1 MSPRREV
8 FEKPIVRVTMGK
20 IQFPRICPVC
30 GSRATKALRV
40 TTMPGRKQYLRP
52 SWDPMNIP
60 SVRKRLDM
68 TLGNPMALLVPVCE
82 DHFYSSDD
90 DCRYKLL
97 CLISD
102 GILMAMLAF
111 ALMIIGG
118 DLWQGQASSFWV
130 YAVVTLAVAS
140 FIITVVAF
148 RPRPIEAAVRIVGF
162 DPGLQNI
169 WLDFANRSYQD
180 AFLNENPI
188 YSELVSWIIRT

>member
-1 MSPRREV
+1 MSLRREV

-20 IQFPRICPVC
+20 IQFPRACPVC
-30 GSRATKALRV
+30 GSRATKSLRV
-40 TTMPGRKQYLRP
+40 TTTPGRRQYLRP
-52 SWDPMNIP
+52 SWDPMYNP
-60 SVRKRLDM
+60 SVRKRLGL
-68 TLGNPMALLVPVCE
+68 TLGNPMALLIPVCE
-82 DHFYSSDD
+82 DHFYSSED

-118 DLWQGQASSFWV
+118 DLWQGQASSVWV
-130 YAVVTLAVAS
+130 YAVVTLAVTS

-162 DPGLQNI
+162 DAGLQNI
-169 WLDFANRSYQD
+169 WLDFTNKNYQD
-180 AFLNENPI
+180 EFLKENPI
-188 YSELVSWIIRT
+188 YAELVSWIIRT